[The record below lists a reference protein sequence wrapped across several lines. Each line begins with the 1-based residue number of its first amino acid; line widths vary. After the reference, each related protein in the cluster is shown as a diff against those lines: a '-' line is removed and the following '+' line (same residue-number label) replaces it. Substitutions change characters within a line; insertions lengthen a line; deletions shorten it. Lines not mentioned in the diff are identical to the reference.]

1 MFMSL
6 KAREA
11 IKNDYIENNNLVKEV
26 RNLYY

>member
-6 KAREA
+6 KVREV